1 MSRAGAPF
9 CPQIFASGSSPR
21 RQASRQPGKIR
32 VHENRADD
40 ERHVPTDCDCA
51 HALGANLC
59 LKKPLYFRQLVSLVK
74 DVIDR
79 LQREG
84 SEVLDLDAEAA

>member
-1 MSRAGAPF
+1 
-9 CPQIFASGSSPR
+9 
-21 RQASRQPGKIR
+21 
-32 VHENRADD
+32 
-40 ERHVPTDCDCA
+40 
-51 HALGANLC
+51 